1 MLQIRLFLQS
11 IRGVFCYTPYYM
23 ERLQNKRIL
32 LGVTGSI
39 AAYKAGEVV
48 RRLRDAGAEV
58 RVVMTEGAT
67 SFVTPLT
74 FQALS
79 GNPVHQELLDA
90 RAEAGMG
97 HIELS
102 RWADAILIAPASADF
117 IARLRQ
123 GRASDLLTAICLAS
137 KVPLAMAPAMN
148 MNMWEDAATQDNV
161 KTLQKRGMLM
171 LGPEQ
176 GEQACGDVG
185 SGRMLEPVTMVQQL
199 AEIFSSGSLTGKT
212 VMITAGPTQ
221 EAIDPVRYISNHSSG
236 KMGFT
241 LAQAAAEAGAKVILV
256 SGPVKLATPHHVERI
271 DVVSAQ
277 DMYEAVMQ
285 QLDGVDI
292 FIGTAAVADYS
303 PRNVAND
310 KVKKDCE
317 VMSIELERTRDILA
331 SVKQNKP
338 QVFCVGFAAETQELE
353 HYAKGKL
360 ANKGIEMVA
369 ANWVGY
375 AAENTQG
382 TFDSDVNALKVFWQD
397 GEIELP
403 VATKSRLA
411 KELINLIVPQFETY
425 QQNQTI
431 NSKNVVPLK
440 NR

>member
-1 MLQIRLFLQS
+1 
-11 IRGVFCYTPYYM
+11 M

-32 LGVTGSI
+32 LGITGSI

-123 GRASDLLTAICLAS
+123 GRAADLLTAICLAS
-137 KVPLAMAPAMN
+137 QVPLALAPAMN
-148 MNMWEDAATQDNV
+148 VNMWEDEATQDNV

-212 VMITAGPTQ
+212 VLITAGPTR

-236 KMGFT
+236 KMGFA
-241 LAQAAAEAGAKVILV
+241 LAQAAVEAGARVILV

-271 DVVSAQ
+271 DIISAQ

-285 QLDGVDI
+285 QLDVVDI
-292 FIGTAAVADYS
+292 FIGTAAVADYR
-303 PRNVAND
+303 PRSVARD
-310 KVKKDCE
+310 KVKKDSE
-317 VMSIELERTRDILA
+317 VMTIELERTTDILA
-331 SVKQNKP
+331 SVKAQKP
-338 QVFCVGFAAETQELE
+338 SVFCVGFAAETQELE

-360 ANKGIEMVA
+360 TNKGIEMVA
-369 ANWVGY
+369 ANWVGP

-397 GEIELP
+397 GEVELP
-403 VATKSRLA
+403 VSTKSRLA
-411 KELINLIVPQFETY
+411 RELINLIVP
-425 QQNQTI
+425 
-431 NSKNVVPLK
+431 
-440 NR
+440 